1 MMIRSLQWMA
11 WSALLIGIAGCD
23 GAPASRSAS
32 PDANASA
39 TSAAQ
44 GEAAAVSPIAA
55 ATPAEPTTP
64 AAASPTARSDEQVQ
78 PASATASAPPAA
90 TAAAQVK
97 LPDPDS
103 SGYIETT
110 FDDLKFDMTK
120 TELFNREM
128 LTPKVNALMG
138 KKIRLRGYIFP
149 TLRRTGLNRIVLVRD
164 NMECCFGP
172 GAALFDCVLV
182 TMAPGKTAEYTIRPV
197 AVEGEIRLEELA
209 GGPDG
214 RPLAIYQ
221 MVGHEVE

>member
-1 MMIRSLQWMA
+1 
-11 WSALLIGIAGCD
+11 
-23 GAPASRSAS
+23 
-32 PDANASA
+32 
-39 TSAAQ
+39 
-44 GEAAAVSPIAA
+44 
-55 ATPAEPTTP
+55 
-64 AAASPTARSDEQVQ
+64 
-78 PASATASAPPAA
+78 
-90 TAAAQVK
+90 VK

-103 SGYIETT
+103 SGYIEAT

-120 TELFNREM
+120 TELFDRAM

-138 KKIRLRGYIFP
+138 KKIRIRGYIFP
-149 TLRRTGLNRIVLVRD
+149 TLRKTGLNRIVLVRD

>member
-11 WSALLIGIAGCD
+11 WSALVVATFGCD
-23 GAPASRSAS
+23 AAAPSSSASSPVQRQNQPQQAAAALPPAQTVPTTAPASSETRDDRA
-32 PDANASA
+32 
-39 TSAAQ
+39 
-44 GEAAAVSPIAA
+44 
-55 ATPAEPTTP
+55 
-64 AAASPTARSDEQVQ
+64 VQ
-78 PASATASAPPAA
+78 PASAVATSTAAPVAAAAPAA
-90 TAAAQVK
+90 EVK

-110 FDDLKFDMTK
+110 FDDLKFEMTK

-149 TLRRTGLNRIVLVRD
+149 TLRKTGLNRIVLVRD

>member
-11 WSALLIGIAGCD
+11 WSALLIGFAGCD
-23 GAPASRSAS
+23 SAPSSSAS
-32 PDANASA
+32 SPGQSA
-39 TSAAQ
+39 PQ
-44 GEAAAVSPIAA
+44 QEAAATAPS
-55 ATPAEPTTP
+55 PAEPAP
-64 AAASPTARSDEQVQ
+64 AQVSPAPRDDREVQ
-78 PASATASAPPAA
+78 PASAVAPPA
-90 TAAAQVK
+90 TTPVAAAAPAAPVK

-103 SGYIETT
+103 SGYIEAT

-120 TELFNREM
+120 TELFDRTM

-138 KKIRLRGYIFP
+138 KKIRIRGYIFP
-149 TLRRTGLNRIVLVRD
+149 TLRKTGLNRIVLVRD

>member
-1 MMIRSLQWMA
+1 MTSRPMQWMA
-11 WSALLIGIAGCD
+11 WSALIIALAGCD
-23 GAPASRSAS
+23 ATSSARDSSPGADGKSSSDSAAEEPKAAEPMS
-32 PDANASA
+32 ASA
-39 TSAAQ
+39 TVA
-44 GEAAAVSPIAA
+44 
-55 ATPAEPTTP
+55 
-64 AAASPTARSDEQVQ
+64 DEQVQ
-78 PASATASAPPAA
+78 PAAAIAPAKDAGAISPAA
-90 TAAAQVK
+90 TAGEVK
-97 LPDPDS
+97 LPEPDS

-110 FDDLKFDMTK
+110 FDDLKFEMTK
-120 TELFNREM
+120 TELFDRTM

-138 KKIRLRGYIFP
+138 KKIRIRGYIFP
-149 TLRRTGLNRIVLVRD
+149 TLRKTGLDRIVLVRD

-197 AVEGEIRLEELA
+197 AVEGEIRLDELQ

>member
-1 MMIRSLQWMA
+1 MIVPRLQWMA
-11 WSALLIGIAGCD
+11 VSALLIAAAGCD
-23 GAPASRSAS
+23 VASTERESSPGTRAAS
-32 PDANASA
+32 
-39 TSAAQ
+39 
-44 GEAAAVSPIAA
+44 VSPPAPEGESPPSAEQFQRTPADPA
-55 ATPAEPTTP
+55 ATPSTIP
-64 AAASPTARSDEQVQ
+64 AAASPTTGESSD
-78 PASATASAPPAA
+78 AA
-90 TAAAQVK
+90 EVK
-97 LPDPDS
+97 LPDPDK

-110 FDDLKFDMTK
+110 FDDLKFEMTK
-120 TELFNREM
+120 TELFDRKM

-138 KKIRLRGYIFP
+138 KRIRIRGYIFP
-149 TLRRTGLNRIVLVRD
+149 TLRKTGLDRIVLVRD

>member
-1 MMIRSLQWMA
+1 MQWMA
-11 WSALLIGIAGCD
+11 WSALIIAVAGCD
-23 GAPASRSAS
+23 TASSARESSAGAEAKPSGDSA
-32 PDANASA
+32 ANEPQAAEPTSASA
-39 TSAAQ
+39 TLA
-44 GEAAAVSPIAA
+44 
-55 ATPAEPTTP
+55 
-64 AAASPTARSDEQVQ
+64 DEQVQ
-78 PASATASAPPAA
+78 PAAAITPAKDAGAAAPAASATE
-90 TAAAQVK
+90 VK

-110 FDDLKFDMTK
+110 FDDLKFEMTK
-120 TELFNREM
+120 TELFDRKM

-138 KKIRLRGYIFP
+138 KKVRLRGYIFP
-149 TLRRTGLNRIVLVRD
+149 TLRKTGLDRIVLVRD

-197 AVEGEIRLEELA
+197 AVEGEIRLDELQ

>member
-23 GAPASRSAS
+23 SAPASREAS
-32 PDANASA
+32 PGA
-39 TSAAQ
+39 TVSAASDSQ
-44 GEAAAVSPIAA
+44 SEPATV
-55 ATPAEPTTP
+55 TPAP
-64 AAASPTARSDEQVQ
+64 ASSTARNDEQVQ
-78 PASATASAPPAA
+78 PASATAAAPPAA
-90 TAAAQVK
+90 TAADVK

-120 TELFNREM
+120 TELFDRAM

-138 KKIRLRGYIFP
+138 KKIRIRGYIFP
-149 TLRRTGLNRIVLVRD
+149 TLRKTGLNRIVLVRD

>member
-23 GAPASRSAS
+23 SAPASREAS
-32 PDANASA
+32 PGAS
-39 TSAAQ
+39 
-44 GEAAAVSPIAA
+44 V
-55 ATPAEPTTP
+55 P
-64 AAASPTARSDEQVQ
+64 AASDSQSEPANVSTAPASSTARSDEQVQ
-78 PASATASAPPAA
+78 PASATAAAPPVATSAA
-90 TAAAQVK
+90 DVK

-103 SGYIETT
+103 SGYIEAT

-120 TELFNREM
+120 TELFDRAM

-149 TLRRTGLNRIVLVRD
+149 TLRKTGLNRIVLVRD

>member
-23 GAPASRSAS
+23 SAPASREASPGATSTTSAS
-32 PDANASA
+32 QSEPAAAVAVASPAESA
-39 TSAAQ
+39 TSA
-44 GEAAAVSPIAA
+44 
-55 ATPAEPTTP
+55 PA
-64 AAASPTARSDEQVQ
+64 SSTARNDEQVQ
-78 PASATASAPPAA
+78 PASATTSAPPAA
-90 TAAAQVK
+90 AAAADVK

-110 FDDLKFDMTK
+110 FDDLKFEMTK
-120 TELFNREM
+120 TELFDRAM

-138 KKIRLRGYIFP
+138 KKIRIRGYIFP
-149 TLRRTGLNRIVLVRD
+149 TLRKTGLNRIVLVRD